1 MADFKYDST
10 HNADAGKQPGDP
22 VGFNSKMGWGNV
34 FERSYATP
42 LDRTSLFISK
52 EDAEKY
58 AKGLA
63 DTRGLSGTSY
73 PGQIITVLD
82 NGQPKVYVIVG
93 GSEVDGKENTST
105 RTLVE
110 LGQQST
116 SGAEMFWLNGDGTQA

>member
-22 VGFNSKMGWGNV
+22 IGFNSKMGWGNV